1 MPQQNAYA
9 FGDPAL
15 RVVSLAFRDLAV
27 DLGLLPVGARPR
39 PLDPFVDAA
48 QSRPFPLGGRAL
60 AFVGELLAF
69 VGQALAL
76 VGDLLALIGD
86 PASSTRQ
93 PFTSSDVGLPPGQGL
108 LALIERV
115 GPTLGFLGRLG
126 PVFCGHNSP

>member
-60 AFVGELLAF
+60 AFVGELLA
-69 VGQALAL
+69 L